1 MNFEYLDDES
11 EKVLE
16 ELISEVSKMNH
27 GNILFKKG
35 AVIENLLNNGYLR
48 GIEYTSLSSVE
59 PQFKISGLTQKGK
72 TYFEMKQ
79 KYEKEQKRLST
90 REWRIAIISALI
102 GAAIGLIP
110 SLLTIFQ

>member
-27 GNILFKKG
+27 GNILFKK
-35 AVIENLLNNGYLR
+35 
-48 GIEYTSLSSVE
+48 EYTSLSSVE